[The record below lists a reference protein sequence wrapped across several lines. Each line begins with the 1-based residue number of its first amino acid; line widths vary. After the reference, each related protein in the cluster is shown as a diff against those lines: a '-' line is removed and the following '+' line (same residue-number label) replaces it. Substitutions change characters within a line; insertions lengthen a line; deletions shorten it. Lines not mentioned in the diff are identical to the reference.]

1 MAERKFYWIKLKK
14 DFMSSDAVDFLMSQ
28 KNGAEYVVLYQML
41 CLMTVK
47 TNGKLERQLNE
58 VIIPYD
64 AEKIQRDTKYFNIN
78 TVRNALQLYIHLG
91 LIYKDDNGCLSI
103 ADYENLV
110 GSESGSAERMRRLR
124 NLKASQCDELSDTNV
139 TKLLQKS
146 DELSDTDIEID
157 KEIDK
162 DKDINRLFIDK
173 NPKDI
178 RSSSN
183 EEKEQL
189 MLDENN
195 AYTVKKM
202 TLLQLCDEYVDE
214 PSTQV
219 RLGKDRL
226 GKDRIEKNIGDA
238 VAPHTQVETINQN
251 ENSDAVAHKKT
262 KKFVKPTIEE
272 IEAFAHELNLKNL
285 DAQYFYDYYESNGW
299 MVGKNHMKDW
309 KATAKNWNRRQFNTS
324 RQKVNVVK
332 MPDYMREQVDAKTF
346 GDLEKEG
353 KCPF

>member
-64 AEKIQRDTKYFNIN
+64 VEKIQRDTKYFNID
-78 TVRNALQLYIHLG
+78 TVRTALNLYTNLG

-110 GSESGSAERMRRLR
+110 GSESGSAERVRRFR
-124 NLKASQCDELSDTNV
+124 NLKALHCNSEVTEKKQLCNELSNT
-139 TKLLQKS
+139 
-146 DELSDTDIEID
+146 EIEID

-162 DKDINRLFIDK
+162 DKDIDRLFIDK
-173 NPKDI
+173 NSKDI

-183 EEKEQL
+183 EEKEL
-189 MLDENN
+189 N
-195 AYTVKKM
+195 
-202 TLLQLCDEYVDE
+202 E
-214 PSTQV
+214 PC
-219 RLGKDRL
+219 
-226 GKDRIEKNIGDA
+226 
-238 VAPHTQVETINQN
+238 
-251 ENSDAVAHKKT
+251 DAVAHKKT

-272 IEAFAHELNLKNL
+272 IEKFAHEYNLRNL

-309 KATAKNWNRRQFNTS
+309 KATAKNWNRRQFSTS
-324 RQKVNVVK
+324 RQRGNVVK